1 MFDEMLNNICI
12 DIIKVLLTLKLGDGA
27 GFKTRNDDPDH
38 AECGNV
44 TLVRTGI
51 FSLNTI

>member
-1 MFDEMLNNICI
+1 MEMVDNICA
-12 DIIKVLLTLKLGDGA
+12 DTIKVLSALKLGDGA

-38 AECGNV
+38 AEYGNV